1 MEIDDPIG
9 VPTSPSPSSWIA
21 TNYKLMVA
29 QGEGRSLMTSPDAKT
44 DFKPIIITRALVAA
58 SLANF
63 PPAVNSSATCKA
75 WDRLCRP
82 TAGTAKSGGRYC
94 ELRYANHR
102 TPLLAAVKLFA
113 ATVR

>member
-1 MEIDDPIG
+1 MAL
-9 VPTSPSPSSWIA
+9 PSKSRLHEKRFLLFS
-21 TNYKLMVA
+21 T
-29 QGEGRSLMTSPDAKT
+29 
-44 DFKPIIITRALVAA
+44 TRALVAA

-82 TAGTAKSGGRYC
+82 TAGTAKSDGRYC